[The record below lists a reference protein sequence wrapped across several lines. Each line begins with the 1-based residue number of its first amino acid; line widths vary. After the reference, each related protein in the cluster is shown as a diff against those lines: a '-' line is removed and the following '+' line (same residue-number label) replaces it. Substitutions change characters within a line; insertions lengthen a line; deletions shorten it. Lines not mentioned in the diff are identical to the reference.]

1 MTIEENST
9 AQTWPMHFLVNFMQ
23 KRKEK
28 GNEKKK
34 KKKKKKRKKEEK
46 KKKTQLIAKA
56 GTSAV
61 MSFGYSLV
69 W

>member
-1 MTIEENST
+1 
-9 AQTWPMHFLVNFMQ
+9 MHFLVNFMQ

-28 GNEKKK
+28 GNEKKR
-34 KKKKKKRKKEEK
+34 KKRKKEEK